1 MAGLVRRDRFDFIPE
16 QFRKFIEGEWESP
29 WLRVEEF
36 EEGNEQVV
44 RAELPGLDPE
54 KDVEITVAD
63 NMLTIKAEREEK
75 SEHKEKSSYRSEFR
89 YGSMVRTVPLA
100 AGTKQ
105 EDIRATYK
113 DGVLEVRVRVPEQPT
128 PTATKV
134 PVTRG

>member
-1 MAGLVRRDRFDFIPE
+1 MAGLVRRDRLDFIPE
-16 QFRKFIEGEWESP
+16 QFRKFIEGEWDSP

-63 NMLTIKAEREEK
+63 NMLTIKAEREERA
-75 SEHKEKSSYRSEFR
+75 EHKEKSSDRSEFR

-105 EDIRATYK
+105 EDIRATYR
-113 DGVLEVRVRVPEQPT
+113 DGVLEVRVRVPEQPAAT
-128 PTATKV
+128 TTKV
-134 PVTRG
+134 PVTRE